1 MDLNLL
7 LDYAATLAPWIVNV
21 FTVLG
26 GVVVVGTAV
35 DAAIPDEKDGGFMKK
50 LLATPV
56 LGSVLSA
63 LKRFSPFNHK

>member
-7 LDYAATLAPWIVNV
+7 LDYAATLAPWVVNV
-21 FTVLG
+21 FAVLG
-26 GVVVVGTAV
+26 GAVVVGTAI
-35 DAAIPDEKDGGFMKK
+35 DTAIPDEKDGGFMKK